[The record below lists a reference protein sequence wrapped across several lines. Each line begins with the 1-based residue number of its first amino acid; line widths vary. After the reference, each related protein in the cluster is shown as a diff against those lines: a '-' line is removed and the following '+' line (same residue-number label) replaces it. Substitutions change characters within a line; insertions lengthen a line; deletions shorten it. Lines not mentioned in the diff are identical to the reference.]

1 MDSYETFDNIYIVTE
16 YLSGPNLV
24 KYFLK
29 RNRTEYTV
37 KRVMQ
42 EIFIGLS
49 SLHKLGIAHRD
60 IKLDNIMMTND
71 TEESVPKLIDFGL
84 AKMFYIGETSDDRY
98 GTLAFCSP
106 EVILGRAHDIGTDVW
121 SLGIVLHYLISGT
134 IPFLSRDKN
143 DTKKNIIW

>member
-1 MDSYETFDNIYIVTE
+1 
-16 YLSGPNLV
+16 
-24 KYFLK
+24 
-29 RNRTEYTV
+29 
-37 KRVMQ
+37 
-42 EIFIGLS
+42 
-49 SLHKLGIAHRD
+49 
-60 IKLDNIMMTND
+60 MMTND

-106 EVILGRAHDIGTDVW
+106 EVILGRAHNVGTDVW

-143 DTKKNIIW
+143 DEKKTLYGRGYPFRGHSGTESPIMPRI